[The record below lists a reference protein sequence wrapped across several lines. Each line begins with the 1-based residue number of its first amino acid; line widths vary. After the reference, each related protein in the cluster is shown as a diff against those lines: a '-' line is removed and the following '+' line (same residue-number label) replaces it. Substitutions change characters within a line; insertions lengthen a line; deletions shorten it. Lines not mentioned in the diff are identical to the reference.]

1 MGFLSGKK
9 RVNTEQSILEL
20 KGVINSLS
28 LSIRQYDSQIAEHRR
43 AAKAAIAQNDRA
55 LAKTH
60 LQVAADLQMRRAKL
74 HRQVM
79 TLQAA
84 ITNITDA
91 TTQTEVFRA
100 VQLARQALKEQA
112 AMLRPEQIQAE
123 MDGLADAMDQVSIA
137 GEILSED
144 LTGASSSLEVDEAA
158 ERELA
163 RLEAEILMETEGVL
177 PPVEA
182 GLSPESA
189 ATGTPAKATTEATA
203 ETETGK
209 ESDDEKIDR
218 ILAELEREA
227 RAERKK
233 EAEK

>member
-28 LSIRQYDSQIAEHRR
+28 LSIRQYDSQIDEHRR
-43 AAKAAIAQNDRA
+43 AAKAAIRQNDRA

-91 TTQTEVFRA
+91 TTQSEVYRA
-100 VQLARQALKEQA
+100 IRVARQALKEQA
-112 AMLRPEQIQAE
+112 AMLRPEEIQTE

-144 LTGASSSLEVDEAA
+144 LTGASSSLEVEEAA
-158 ERELA
+158 DRELA
-163 RLEAEILMETEGVL
+163 RLEADMLLETEGVL

-182 GLSPESA
+182 GLAPD
-189 ATGTPAKATTEATA
+189 TTPASPEATA
-203 ETETGK
+203 EGSSPAAEASG
-209 ESDDEKIDR
+209 ESDDAKIDR

>member
-9 RVNTEQSILEL
+9 KVNTEQSILEL

-28 LSIRQYDSQIAEHRR
+28 LSIRQYDSQIDEHRR
-43 AAKAAIAQNDRA
+43 AAKAAIRQNDRA

-91 TTQTEVFRA
+91 TTQSEVFRA
-100 VQLARQALKEQA
+100 IRVARQALKEQA
-112 AMLRPEQIQAE
+112 AMLRPEAIQTE

-144 LTGASSSLEVDEAA
+144 LTGASSSLEVEEAA
-158 ERELA
+158 DRELA
-163 RLEAEILMETEGVL
+163 SLEAEMLMETEGVL
-177 PPVEA
+177 PPVDASLTADTVPATTKSTTETSSSSAEA
-182 GLSPESA
+182 GS
-189 ATGTPAKATTEATA
+189 G
-203 ETETGK
+203 
-209 ESDDEKIDR
+209 SDTDAQIDQ
-218 ILAELEREA
+218 ILAELEQEA